1 MTTHKDVIIAI
12 LGAAAAIT
20 GLVLVVFSFVL
31 TAFQGL
37 PDVVPDAVR
46 AALKRRALL
55 TLGPFTVGIACNGLS
70 TAWLLTR
77 DNEVLYV
84 ASVVTFIAELVLLL
98 AIVAVVTKS
107 ELFGNS

>member
-1 MTTHKDVIIAI
+1 MTSHKDVIIAI

-37 PDVVPDAVR
+37 PPLVPDAVPR
-46 AALKRRALL
+46 ALRRRALL
-55 TLGPFTVGIACNGLS
+55 TLGPFTVGIACIGLS
-70 TAWLLTR
+70 TAWLLTKN
-77 DNEVLYV
+77 NEALYV
-84 ASVVTFIAELVLLL
+84 ASVVTFIAELTLLL
-98 AIVAVVTKS
+98 GVVAAVTKS